1 MSLKTNHPS
10 SSFVHLAAS
19 QTLYYWLNHIH
30 KLKVYIG
37 LHSKAHLIR
46 THPERSS
53 NQKLPKKKEEKD
65 TDQKWQRHN

>member
-10 SSFVHLAAS
+10 SNFVHLAAS
-19 QTLYYWLNHIH
+19 KTFCYWLNCTH

-37 LHSKAHLIR
+37 LHSKVHLIR

-53 NQKLPKKKEEKD
+53 NQKSPKKKEEKD